1 MEIEPHEKWGGGS
14 QPFLLLSPRAN
25 LCKQCSGSEKE
36 IYTGHIFSTPRH
48 TTRRRPWHIT
58 RQGKEGLL
66 VPYTTHTQAVREPTS
81 FRAKIPKHVEEKEEE
96 SRPPRR
102 QNAQNIVITRF
113 VLLPSSSPRA
123 LSGWRAIILPLPLFL
138 RPLLLPPLSLEPFA
152 RVEGEGGGRDG
163 IKTLSIQDTFT
174 IGPVD
179 RPTKT
184 DRPTAGRGER
194 RGRRVFALSAAEG
207 FFGKRRRRLRRQ
219 EEERGRRRRA
229 LHSFSSPRYCM
240 LVSSHRR
247 HVTREEEEEEEG
259 GKGRAYKMCS
269 RKERGGGAAQHRK
282 VGKGEKE

>member
-1 MEIEPHEKWGGGS
+1 MKSGGGGS

-58 RQGKEGLL
+58 REGEEGLL

-113 VLLPSSSPRA
+113 VLLPFSFPRA
-123 LSGWRAIILPLPLFL
+123 LSGWRAIILPPASFSS
-138 RPLLLPPLSLEPFA
+138 PPSSSSPFFRA
-152 RVEGEGGGRDG
+152 FCTGRREGGVRDG

-179 RPTKT
+179 RPTKS
-184 DRPTAGRGER
+184 DRPTAGRAER
-194 RGRRVFALSAAEG
+194 RGRRVFALCAAEG
-207 FFGKRRRRLRRQ
+207 FFGKRRGRLRRQ
-219 EEERGRRRRA
+219 EEERGGRRRA

-240 LVSSHRR
+240 LLSSHRR
-247 HVTREEEEEEEG
+247 HVTREEEEG

-269 RKERGGGAAQHRK
+269 RKEREGGGGAAQHRK
-282 VGKGEKE
+282 VGKGKKRVRWA